1 MNSGLGIGEQ
11 SSRDYKTV
19 VRPLFSFLAEII
31 KPWSVPYFPGLSP
44 IFLVCPLFSYFL
56 RSKTVVCPLFSLE
69 NRGLSPIFCGLS
81 PIFETVVCPLFLPKT
96 VVCPLFSK
104 PWSVPYFLRADQET
118 TARHKNLIDTS
129 IR

>member
-96 VVCPLFSK
+96 VVCPLFSSRSK
-104 PWSVPYFLRADQET
+104 TVVCPLFSCPLF
-118 TARHKNLIDTS
+118 S
-129 IR
+129 PC

>member
-31 KPWSVPYFPGLSP
+31 KPWSVPYFP
-44 IFLVCPLFSYFL
+44 
-56 RSKTVVCPLFSLE
+56 SKTVVCPLFS
-69 NRGLSPIFCGLS
+69 
-81 PIFETVVCPLFLPKT
+81 

-104 PWSVPYFLRADQET
+104 PWSVPYFLVLSPIFSFENRGLSPIFLQ
-118 TARHKNLIDTS
+118 
-129 IR
+129 

>member
-44 IFLVCPLFSYFL
+44 IFLFSAF
-56 RSKTVVCPLFSLE
+56 E
-69 NRGLSPIFCGLS
+69 NRGLSPIF
-81 PIFETVVCPLFLPKT
+81 PR
-96 VVCPLFSK
+96 K

>member
-44 IFLVCPLFSYFL
+44 IFLFSAF
-56 RSKTVVCPLFSLE
+56 E
-69 NRGLSPIFCGLS
+69 NRGLSPIF
-81 PIFETVVCPLFLPKT
+81 PR
-96 VVCPLFSK
+96 K
-104 PWSVPYFLRADQET
+104 PWSVPYFLWSVPYFRNRGLSPIFE
-118 TARHKNLIDTS
+118 
-129 IR
+129 